1 MLTTATNPESG
12 VTQYV
17 YDANGNLLEK
27 RDQRGGAPAL
37 AVCYGTVSGTGASA
51 TCDDQGYEV
60 LNRPLRKS
68 YLDGSA
74 AGTFAT
80 VTYTY
85 DSHLLPCPSGVSY
98 PVLRLTA
105 VSNAVSTSTNDCF
118 DPLGRITQSTQTTAG
133 GPNSPYLFTYQ
144 YNLAGEQTQIKYPSG
159 RIVTTGYD
167 NAARALTLMSAS
179 GTNYVTSVT
188 YAPHGAATQMA
199 LKNGA
204 LIEQNCFN
212 SRLQPEIIRQRT
224 GAPADCGAN
233 PDAND
238 LLHLKYVYGVS
249 TDRNN
254 GDIASQTITRGAH
267 AFQQAYTYDTVGRLA
282 SAAETAAW
290 SQTYGYDA
298 FGNQWVA
305 NGSGFAQGSAP
316 TLFTAGGVGSYDQ
329 SNHLT
334 IQSAAYDGVGNQKA
348 IGGYQYVY
356 DGENRMVA
364 SALNAPVAYLYD
376 GSGNRVAK
384 VDCATGTPQC
394 TPATGATTTW
404 YIYDAAGQ
412 LAAEYD
418 GSPAAAPC
426 TTCYL
431 MEDHLGSTRMM
442 SDGAAIADLHDYLP
456 FGEEIAAGIGGRDGT
471 WGGGEPKLKLT
482 GKLRDDVA
490 ESGLDYFGAR
500 YFSGAQGRFTSPDEP
515 LGDQYP
521 EDPQSWNLYSYVRN
535 NPLRNTDPTGRDCV
549 TTSNQTETSVSVS
562 VAAGGTEKGC
572 TQSGGAWVAGTVDMK
587 SLTFNGSSI
596 GYSYTPYDTNSL
608 TGGGTIPLGNGPSDA
623 LSPSA
628 QEFYNQMSA
637 RRESSNHIIAEFGIA
652 QATFAGL
659 YAGTYAGPAVA
670 AWLASGGAAASIRF
684 GQTANQVYHAF
695 RHVQEAGVEIQAAK
709 DAITNDILSKGALP
723 PGLTTGTVNVA
734 GKLLTYNAYKLADG
748 TINVGRVTVK

>member
-1 MLTTATNPESG
+1 M
-12 VTQYV
+12 
-17 YDANGNLLEK
+17 
-27 RDQRGGAPAL
+27 
-37 AVCYGTVSGTGASA
+37 
-51 TCDDQGYEV
+51 
-60 LNRPLRKS
+60 
-68 YLDGSA
+68 
-74 AGTFAT
+74 
-80 VTYTY
+80 
-85 DSHLLPCPSGVSY
+85 
-98 PVLRLTA
+98 LRLTA

-394 TPATGATTTW
+394 TPATGVTTTW

-442 SDGAAIADLHDYLP
+442 SDGAAITDLHDYLP

-471 WGGGEPKLKLT
+471 WGGAEPKLKFT

-500 YFSGAQGRFTSPDEP
+500 YFSGAQGRFTSPD
-515 LGDQYP
+515 P
-521 EDPQSWNLYSYVRN
+521 EIIPETIGNPQAWNKYAYTFN
-535 NPLRNTDPTGRDCV
+535 NPLRYTDPDGRAPQD
-549 TTSNQTETSVSVS
+549 SLDLNQNRDVKDLLAHRITERQYLDRQY
-562 VAAGGTEKGC
+562 ARGL
-572 TQSGGAWVAGTVDMK
+572 GGAVGAGIV
-587 SLTFNGSSI
+587 FAPEI
-596 GYSYTPYDTNSL
+596 GAFARGLWYAMTGYLITPK
-608 TGGGTIPLGNGPSDA
+608 G
-623 LSPSA
+623 
-628 QEFYNQMSA
+628 QE
-637 RRESSNHIIAEFGIA
+637 
-652 QATFAGL
+652 T
-659 YAGTYAGPAVA
+659 
-670 AWLASGGAAASIRF
+670 AASILE
-684 GQTANQVYHAF
+684 GLS
-695 RHVQEAGVEIQAAK
+695 
-709 DAITNDILSKGALP
+709 DAP
-723 PGLTTGTVNVA
+723 PGSMGRLLVNEGTRLSRDEIATGQRLAAGLGRDLMESSHVGEEFFDVA
-734 GKLLTYNAYKLADG
+734 GRTYDAVGGPGAFKKFNLQQFTGSIEGHLRKSIDYVVVDVTGATKAQIK
-748 TINVGRVTVK
+748 TIGSYINNLSQEERAKIIQIGF